1 MKTFV
6 LDTNIVSFRLR
17 GDEIVAANISRAL
30 ESGARI
36 LVAPLAYYEVKR
48 GLIAVGARRR
58 LNEFNRFCADYP
70 VGKLDN
76 DILDAAAEIYADLR
90 KRGLAI
96 GDADILIAAFCRK
109 HKFTLVTNNRKHF
122 ASIAGLPVRDWTLFD
137 LEIS

>member
-1 MKTFV
+1 MDVFV
-6 LDTNIVSFRLR
+6 LDANIVSFYMNGNAIV
-17 GDEIVAANISRAL
+17 GDNISRATAC
-30 ESGARI
+30 GASVI
-36 LVAPLAYYEVKR
+36 IAPIAYYEVKR
-48 GLIAVGARRR
+48 GLIAANAPTKLRYFHR
-58 LNEFNRFCADYP
+58 LCGLLP

>member
-1 MKTFV
+1 MNAFV
-6 LDTNIVSFRLR
+6 LDANIVSFRLR
-17 GDEIVAANISRAL
+17 GNEIVAANIRRAL
-30 ESGARI
+30 ETGAQV

-48 GLIAVGARRR
+48 GLIAAGADRQ
-58 LNEFNRFCADYP
+58 LNEFVRFCADCP

-122 ASIAGLPVRDWTLFD
+122 ASIANLPVRDWTLFD